1 MSGSSN
7 VVIHGSAM
15 WVFFDGMNAN
25 QWSDAG
31 CSAYGNICQVNMAFV
46 SGASS
51 TFWYNAQ
58 SKYVVHLNSLLL
70 LLTLMLLQIDYQPDL

>member
-1 MSGSSN
+1 M
-7 VVIHGSAM
+7 VIHGSAM

-25 QWSDAG
+25 QWSDSG

-58 SKYVVHLNSLLL
+58 SKYVVEHGFPHDFAD
-70 LLTLMLLQIDYQPDL
+70 IDVTAGQLPI